1 MTSDSA
7 DPTAGSNTTVPA
19 DRQTTSASPSETDTA
34 AVADRYAIAL
44 FELAEANKSLDQT
57 AAELKQFDA
66 LMQENADLASLVY
79 SPVISRENQG
89 RAIDAVLAAAGASD
103 LTRRFIG
110 VVAANRRLYLLRAI
124 IAAYLKRLADFR
136 GEVQAEVRSAQPLNP
151 QQLAAVT
158 QAIKQSVGANVTL
171 TTRVEPDLL
180 GGLVVKVGSRMVDT
194 SLKTKLHRLSL
205 AIKGV
210 G

>member
-7 DPTAGSNTTVPA
+7 DPTAGSNTTVSA
-19 DRQTTSASPSETDTA
+19 DRQTTSASPSEMDTA

-57 AAELKQFDA
+57 ADELKQFDV
-66 LMQENADLASLVY
+66 LIKETPDLASLVY
-79 SPVISRENQG
+79 SPVIGRENQG

-110 VVAANRRLYLLRAI
+110 VVAANRRLHLLQAI

>member
-1 MTSDSA
+1 MTSNPA
-7 DPTAGSNTTVPA
+7 DPTAGSNTTVIA
-19 DRQTTSASPSETDTA
+19 DRQTTTATASETDSA
-34 AVADRYAIAL
+34 AVSDRYAIAL
-44 FELAEANKSLDQT
+44 FELAEANKSLDP
-57 AAELKQFDA
+57 AADELRQLEA
-66 LMQENADLASLVY
+66 LIRENADLAALIH
-79 SPVISRENQG
+79 SPVISRENQA
-89 RAIDAVLAAAGASD
+89 RAIETVLGAAGASD
-103 LTRRFIG
+103 LTRRFVG
-110 VVAANRRLYLLRAI
+110 VVAANRRLFLLRPI